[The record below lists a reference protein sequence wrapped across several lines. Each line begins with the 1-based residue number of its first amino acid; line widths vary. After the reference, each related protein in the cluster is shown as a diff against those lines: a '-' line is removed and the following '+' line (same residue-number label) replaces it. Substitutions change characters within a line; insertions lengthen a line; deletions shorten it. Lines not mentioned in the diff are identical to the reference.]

1 LNTILIVRLSA
12 IGDIVMASPVAEA
25 LSKSYPEA
33 TILWLT
39 QPDCAALVQDHPF
52 VDEVI
57 IWPRSQWQA
66 QWRKRQFV
74 SLFKSIY
81 QFRKQLKSRNI
92 DMAIDLQGLLKSG
105 ILAWLSGAKNKIG
118 LGSKEG
124 SQWLVDRVINRDSGN
139 TDLIGSEY
147 RWLCQQI
154 GLKSLPWKMT
164 VGASEQ
170 ASKRANELI
179 TQTINTPYVVICPFT
194 TRPQKHWSDAS
205 WLALTP
211 KLTLAG
217 LKVVML
223 GGPGD
228 VEYARRLCQNS
239 AIINLVGETKLT
251 EAALIIQQ
259 AKALIGVD
267 TGLTHMGHMHAIP
280 TVALFGSTRPY
291 LHTDT
296 HNGKVIYHALHCSPC
311 KRNPTCGGRFQCLTD
326 ISPDDIMAQLNP
338 LLNDN
343 SPLHMKDIE

>member
-1 LNTILIVRLSA
+1 MNAILIVRLSA

-25 LSKSYPEA
+25 LSKSYPDA
-33 TILWLT
+33 SILWLT
-39 QPDCAALVQDHPF
+39 QPDCAALVQDHPYI
-52 VDEVI
+52 DEVI
-57 IWPRSQWQA
+57 IWPRGQWQA
-66 QWRKRQFV
+66 QWRNRQLV
-74 SLFKSIY
+74 SLVKSVY
-81 QFRKQLKSRNI
+81 QFRKQLRSRKI

-105 ILAWLSGAKNKIG
+105 ILTWLSGAKKKIG

-124 SQWLVDRVINRDSGN
+124 SQWLMNRVISRDSGN
-139 TDLIGSEY
+139 TELIGSEY
-147 RWLCQQI
+147 RWLCQQM
-154 GLKSLPWKMT
+154 GLKNLPWQMT

-170 ASKRANELI
+170 AYKRANELV

-194 TRPQKHWSDAS
+194 TRPQKHWSDTGWS
-205 WLALTP
+205 ALTS
-211 KLTLAG
+211 KLTLTG
-217 LKVVML
+217 IKVVML

-239 AIINLVGETKLT
+239 EIINLVGETKLT

-326 ISPDDIMAQLNP
+326 ISPDHIMAQLKP
-338 LLNDN
+338 LLDN
-343 SPLHMKDIE
+343 SSPLTMKNIE